1 MKTQLK
7 GQILLV
13 STTAA
18 AEVFPQ
24 ELSQNVADYA
34 NYHLILDLTDAT
46 PTKKEVLSFHPLAKS
61 FKKNKKSFVIV
72 AGGVDYD
79 SFPETLA
86 VVPTI
91 QEAHD
96 VIEMDEIERD
106 LGF

>member
-1 MKTQLK
+1 MKTQLT

-13 STTAA
+13 STPAA
-18 AEVFPQ
+18 ANVFPQ
-24 ELSQNVADYA
+24 ELSQKVENYSD
-34 NYHLILDLTDAT
+34 YHLILELTGT
-46 PTKKEVLSFHPLAKS
+46 PTQKEVLAFHPLAKT
-61 FKKNKKSFVIV
+61 FRKNKKSFVIV
-72 AGGVDYD
+72 AVGVDYD

-86 VVPTI
+86 VVPTV

>member
-1 MKTQLK
+1 MKTQVT
-7 GQILLV
+7 GQTLLV

-18 AEVFPQ
+18 ASVFPQ
-24 ELSQNVADYA
+24 ELSQKVANFAD
-34 NYHLILDLTDAT
+34 YHLILDLTGT
-46 PTKKEVLSFHPLAKS
+46 PAKEDVLAFHQLAKS
-61 FKKNKKSFVIV
+61 FRKNKKSFVVV

-79 SFPETLA
+79 SFPQTLA

-96 VIEMDEIERD
+96 VIEMEEIERD

>member
-18 AEVFPQ
+18 AEGFTQ
-24 ELSQNVADYA
+24 ELSQKVDNYSD
-34 NYHLILDLTDAT
+34 YHLILELTGT
-46 PTKKEVLSFHPLAKS
+46 PTKKEVLAFHPLAKIYR
-61 FKKNKKSFVIV
+61 KNKKSFVIV